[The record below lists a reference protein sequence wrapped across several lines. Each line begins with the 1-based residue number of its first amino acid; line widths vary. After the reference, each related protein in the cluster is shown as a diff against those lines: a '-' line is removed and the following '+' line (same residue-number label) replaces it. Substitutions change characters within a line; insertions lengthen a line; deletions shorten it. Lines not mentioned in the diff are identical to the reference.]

1 MNEPAAGN
9 GSKQQSAPDN
19 TKAASARRHPWWRVV
34 LRVVVASI
42 LGFVAIVTVH
52 EMTYVPKS
60 ADGLYEWTLR
70 WPGAQPGAKFKTE
83 AGDDIR
89 RLLGTL
95 LADTGA
101 DWQVPLTETGAID
114 IELSHP
120 AYPSLWAILKWRI
133 WKTAPLKQP
142 ERVLLTV
149 RVRKVDRRPVRFDV
163 ARIGRDGQEAAAESY
178 REFPAARDAALDEL
192 ARAMEEYQT

>member
-1 MNEPAAGN
+1 MNEPTAGN
-9 GSKQQSAPDN
+9 GSKQHSAPEN
-19 TKAASARRHPWWRVV
+19 TKAASARRSPWWRVV

-89 RLLGTL
+89 RLLDTL
-95 LADTGA
+95 LAVSGN
-101 DWQVPLTETGAID
+101 
-114 IELSHP
+114 
-120 AYPSLWAILKWRI
+120 
-133 WKTAPLKQP
+133 
-142 ERVLLTV
+142 
-149 RVRKVDRRPVRFDV
+149 
-163 ARIGRDGQEAAAESY
+163 
-178 REFPAARDAALDEL
+178 
-192 ARAMEEYQT
+192 